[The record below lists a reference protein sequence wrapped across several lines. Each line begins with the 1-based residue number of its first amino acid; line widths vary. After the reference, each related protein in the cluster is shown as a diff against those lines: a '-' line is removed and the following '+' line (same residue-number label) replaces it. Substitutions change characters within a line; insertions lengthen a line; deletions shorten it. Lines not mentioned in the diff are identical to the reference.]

1 MEKGNLNAFR
11 GSCGCQRLIKAIDRY
26 IEKADNDLSKILD
39 DTGFVN
45 AEDSVDSIADLE
57 DKLAEILTDQTTEIA
72 KTILAAGDLTAA
84 LKVVEEFFA
93 EDETRQRLAEALK
106 DSVMV
111 G

>member
-57 DKLAEILTDQTTEIA
+57 DRLAEVLTDQTTNI
-72 KTILAAGDLTAA
+72 IY
-84 LKVVEEFFA
+84 
-93 EDETRQRLAEALK
+93 RLYP
-106 DSVMV
+106 
-111 G
+111 GGRR